1 MKKFRKLAMEK
12 TAAAYI
18 YFTGMLTVAATPM
31 IAVYL
36 LLYLIAE

>member
-18 YFTGMLTVAATPM
+18 YFAGMMIAAAMPM
-31 IAVYL
+31 ITVYL